1 MKRIGIILLVL
12 LNFLSGA
19 IAALTSQASTDFLK
33 LANYYYDHLRFDSA
47 EVYYSKSLPD
57 LKTKSDK
64 ELYGN
69 ALNDYAGTIWSQSR
83 FREAELICRENL
95 EICIELFGYEHPV
108 TADAMVN
115 LGALAFISG
124 SFGMTTEYLNQAIA
138 IYSKHFGPSHYKIA
152 KAYEWLGTHYEAAS
166 DTVNARKYL
175 WKSFNIWKKIRGENH
190 TDLGDI
196 YRYMGLYHKR
206 FFKHDSAIICFN
218 KAKELFDRKYGQA
231 NFQSVKCLNNL
242 ADIYSEHEE
251 LEHMVLPT
259 YDLCFNL
266 IAAFKSPV
274 LMAEVMTVFNLAE
287 YHGIKGD
294 YLKAIE
300 LFNDVLKIYIPDFH
314 PVDIFSN
321 PDLSNV
327 EFHQYLRIIL
337 AYKSNYFINLYRE
350 GSQKHTEYLLA
361 ALNGYLLIDRMTV
374 DYKKRFVNLD
384 DFLYFE
390 DGYAEFYYGMAVTAL
405 EAFHATNDTTY
416 LTTTLNLINKKS
428 LAGTPLNPE
437 MNLLDHYDIPVSLL
451 EKRRELCATINF
463 LKTRL
468 KQVKTPTQKAETSLE
483 INRANIEL
491 DRLYYIYFKENWFS
505 VNDSDVNHLIYISEL
520 QKKLTPD
527 DCLLIYTEQKPMHA
541 IIPQQLLI
549 IGITSEEVKTETVK
563 GEQLFLSLN
572 QLYGNISG
580 GQTTGITAM
589 TDSLYNSLMKPFE
602 KMLQKNIT
610 IIPSPVLSS
619 LAFDMLTI
627 PSDKPWKSPDYLIRH
642 FAIHKEFSLSAFY
655 RNMEAELEAE
665 PVQILAVAPKFN
677 EAQVMQIAALTK
689 RDTSL
694 INLTGALIESN
705 NISNYFETNLLSG
718 FSATKQHFL
727 DLYNNYNII
736 HLSTHGIPLRNEPQ
750 MMQLAF
756 SANET
761 NSDDHLMSFYEVL
774 NLKLNADLVVLSA
787 CKTGF
792 GKINHGLGSLSL
804 NWAFNKAGARSSVIS
819 LWDVNDYASSM
830 IMSAFYR
837 NLSLGHTKPEALRMA
852 KLEYLQSHDELMSE
866 PYYWAGFEYYG
877 PNHAVVVKTSTYNAG
892 VMILLGILIIGA
904 GLLFLYKKHHFS
916 FLRIRSAFPA

>member
-1 MKRIGIILLVL
+1 MKSYGIIWLLL
-12 LNFLSGA
+12 LNFISGSA
-19 IAALTSQASTDFLK
+19 EASTPKAGKSDLK
-33 LANYYYDHLRFDSA
+33 LANHYYGQLRFDSA
-47 EVYYSKSLPD
+47 EVYYSKALP
-57 LKTKSDK
+57 LLQTQSNK

-69 ALNDYAGTIWSQSR
+69 ALNDYAASIWSQSR

-95 EICIELFGYEHPV
+95 EICIELLGYDHPV

-138 IYSKHFGPSHYKIA
+138 IYSNHFGLLHHKTA

-166 DTVNARKYL
+166 DTVNARKHL
-175 WKSFNIWKKIRGENH
+175 WKSFNIWKNIRGENH

-196 YRYMGLYHKR
+196 YRYIGLYHKR
-206 FFKHDSAIICFN
+206 FFNHDSAIICFN
-218 KAKELFDRKYGQA
+218 KAKELFDRKYGPA

-242 ADIYSEHEE
+242 ADIFAEHEE
-251 LEHMVLPT
+251 LEHKVLPT

-274 LMAEVMTVFNLAE
+274 LMAEVMTGFNLAE

-300 LFNDVLKIYIPDFH
+300 LLNDVLELYIPDFH

-327 EFHQYLRIIL
+327 DFHQYLRIIL
-337 AYKSNYFINLYRE
+337 ACKSSYFINLFKE

-361 ALNGYLLIDRMTV
+361 ALDCFQLIDQMTME
-374 DYKKRFVNLD
+374 YKKRFVNLD

-390 DGYAEFYYGMAVTAL
+390 DGYAEFYYSMAVTAL
-405 EAFHATNDTTY
+405 EAFHATNDTIY

-437 MNLLDHYDIPVSLL
+437 MSLLDHFDIPFSLL
-451 EKRRELCATINF
+451 EKRRELCARINA
-463 LKTRL
+463 LKTKV
-468 KQVKTPTQKAETSLE
+468 KQVQTPAHKVETSLKL
-483 INRANIEL
+483 NRANIEL
-491 DRLYYIYFKENWFS
+491 DRLYYRHFRENWFS
-505 VNDSDVNHLIYISEL
+505 DNESDANRLIYISGL
-520 QKKLTPD
+520 QKRLAPD
-527 DCLLIYTEQKPMHA
+527 DCLLIYTEQKPLHA
-541 IIPQQLLI
+541 TIPQQLLI
-549 IGITSEEVKTETVK
+549 IGITNKEVKTEIVK
-563 GEQLFLSLN
+563 GEQLFLNLN
-572 QLYGNISG
+572 QLYGSIAEN
-580 GQTTGITAM
+580 QTTGITSM
-589 TDSLYNSLMKPFE
+589 TDDLYISLIRPFE
-602 KMLQKNIT
+602 KMLRKNIT
-610 IIPSPVLSS
+610 VIPSPILSN

-627 PSDKPWKSPDYLIRH
+627 PLAKPRKIPDYLIRH
-642 FAIHKEFSLSAFY
+642 FVIRKEFSLSAFY
-655 RNMEAELEAE
+655 RNLETSPE
-665 PVQILAVAPKFN
+665 TKPVQILAVAPRFN

-689 RDTSL
+689 RDTNL

-705 NISNYFETNLLSG
+705 NIANYFQTNLLTG

-727 DLYNNYNII
+727 DIYNNYSII

-756 SANET
+756 SADESNA
-761 NSDDHLMSFYEVL
+761 DDHLLSFYEVL
-774 NLKLNADLVVLSA
+774 NLKINADLVVLSA

-804 NWAFNKAGARSSVIS
+804 NWAFNKAGAGSSVIS

-830 IMSAFYR
+830 IMSAFYK
-837 NLSLGHTKPEALRMA
+837 NLSLGHKKPEALRMA
-852 KLEYLQSHDELMSE
+852 KLEYLQTHDELMSE

-877 PNHAVVVKTSTYNAG
+877 PNHGVVAKTSAYTARI
-892 VMILLGILIIGA
+892 MILLGILIIGA
-904 GLLFLYKKHHFS
+904 GLLLLYRKHH
-916 FLRIRSAFPA
+916 